1 LTANE
6 VAELEAAV
14 PQNQIVGERYAAAN
28 MKAIDR
34 SA

>member
-1 LTANE
+1 

-14 PQNQIVGERYAAAN
+14 PPNEVVGERYAAAN

-34 SA
+34 DDPS